1 MWFLMAMVGCA
12 PPTPAPPPTAD
23 VLAVDVA
30 GKPGDYTFSVTVQ
43 SPDAGCAAFADWWE
57 VVRADGT
64 LAYRRV
70 LRHSHTDEQPF
81 RRAGAPVPVQADE
94 TLWVRAHFHG
104 AGFGTALT
112 GTAATGFTAAAWPEG
127 LGADLLTQEPLP
139 DGCLY

>member
-1 MWFLMAMVGCA
+1 MWWLLMVWGCA
-12 PPTPAPPPTAD
+12 LPTQPSPPAAD
-23 VLAVDVA
+23 VLAVEVT

-43 SPDAGCAAFADWWE
+43 SPDTGCDAFADWWE

-70 LRHSHTDEQPF
+70 LRHSHTEEQPF

-94 TLWVRAHFHG
+94 RLWIRAHFRG
-104 AGFGTALT
+104 AGFGAART
-112 GTAATGFTAAAWPEG
+112 GTATRGFSPAPWPEG
-127 LGADLLTQEPLP
+127 LGDDLLTQEPLP